1 MWALVITAL
10 AAIFVA
16 VTTYMELMGAR
27 QLAQIQDELIQA
39 KDKQLG
45 LDLKDKDSKIA
56 DAQKSASEAN
66 QRATEA
72 TLASERERGARLALE
87 RQVTPRRLTGEQKAI
102 LVKLLKSQV
111 GGVTI
116 VSSAFDGIQRSA
128 LGNSPNRKPQGS
140 GGIYW
145 YGGRK

>member
-16 VTTYMELMGAR
+16 VTTYMELMRAR

-56 DAQKSASEAN
+56 EAQKSASEAN
-66 QRATEA
+66 QRAAEA
-72 TLASERERGARLALE
+72 TLASERERSARQPSYAPRHVCAQLDKGLRDVRRDPGNDGLAAHQAS
-87 RQVTPRRLTGEQKAI
+87 R
-102 LVKLLKSQV
+102 
-111 GGVTI
+111 
-116 VSSAFDGIQRSA
+116 
-128 LGNSPNRKPQGS
+128 LGNLDKVVRH
-140 GGIYW
+140 
-145 YGGRK
+145 GRF